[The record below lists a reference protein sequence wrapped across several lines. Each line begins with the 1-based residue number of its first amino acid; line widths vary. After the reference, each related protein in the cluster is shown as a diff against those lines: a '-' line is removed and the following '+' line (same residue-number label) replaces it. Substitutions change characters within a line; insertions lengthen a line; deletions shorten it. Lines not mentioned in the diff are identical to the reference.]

1 MVKEQLLRLLEE
13 ERGIY
18 RSGEEVAERL
28 GVSRAAVWKAAK
40 ALQKEGYA
48 IEAVQGRGYC
58 LAAGCDVLSAEGVKK
73 FLHAEGLR
81 IEAVACASS
90 TNAVVRER
98 AERGEPA
105 GLVYIAGEQT
115 AGRGR
120 LERSFYS
127 PAGTGLYMSLLLR
140 PQQLTAA
147 QAVRVTTAAAVA
159 VCEAV
164 EAVTGVPAGIKW
176 VNDVFAGGKK
186 VCGILTEASVSM
198 EDGRLRSVVLGVG
211 INAYA
216 PPGGFPGALK
226 DIAGSV
232 FDAPQGDGKNKLAAA
247 FLRRFFELYGAL
259 DAPFVMEEYRRRSCV
274 LGREIDVL
282 GPQGARRAAALGI
295 GDDGSLLVRYES
307 GEEARLYA
315 GEIGI
320 RVGAAGEA

>member
-1 MVKEQLLRLLEE
+1 MVKEQLLRLLKE

-73 FLHAEGLR
+73 FLHAQGLR
-81 IEAVACASS
+81 IEAVPVAAS

-127 PAGTGLYMSLLLR
+127 PAGTGLYMSLLGGRRRLR
-140 PQQLTAA
+140 GCRGGHGRSRRHQVGERR
-147 QAVRVTTAAAVA
+147 VRGRQK
-159 VCEAV
+159 
-164 EAVTGVPAGIKW
+164 GVRHPHR
-176 VNDVFAGGKK
+176 
-186 VCGILTEASVSM
+186 
-198 EDGRLRSVVLGVG
+198 GRL
-211 INAYA
+211 
-216 PPGGFPGALK
+216 
-226 DIAGSV
+226 
-232 FDAPQGDGKNKLAAA
+232 
-247 FLRRFFELYGAL
+247 
-259 DAPFVMEEYRRRSCV
+259 
-274 LGREIDVL
+274 
-282 GPQGARRAAALGI
+282 
-295 GDDGSLLVRYES
+295 
-307 GEEARLYA
+307 
-315 GEIGI
+315 
-320 RVGAAGEA
+320 

>member
-73 FLHAEGLR
+73 FLHAQGLR
-81 IEAVACASS
+81 IEAVPCASS

-98 AERGEPA
+98 AERGEAA

-127 PAGTGLYMSLLLR
+127 PAGTGLY
-140 PQQLTAA
+140 
-147 QAVRVTTAAAVA
+147 
-159 VCEAV
+159 
-164 EAVTGVPAGIKW
+164 
-176 VNDVFAGGKK
+176 
-186 VCGILTEASVSM
+186 
-198 EDGRLRSVVLGVG
+198 RL
-211 INAYA
+211 
-216 PPGGFPGALK
+216 
-226 DIAGSV
+226 
-232 FDAPQGDGKNKLAAA
+232 
-247 FLRRFFELYGAL
+247 
-259 DAPFVMEEYRRRSCV
+259 
-274 LGREIDVL
+274 
-282 GPQGARRAAALGI
+282 
-295 GDDGSLLVRYES
+295 
-307 GEEARLYA
+307 
-315 GEIGI
+315 
-320 RVGAAGEA
+320 